1 MSKSTRAASLKAFEE
16 LGTIADPGWIN
27 TVMRACYTDDVIHA
41 LVMAPPDFREH
52 LFSGI
57 SERGRQLALD
67 GLAATLLLG
76 IAWKDVEEARMMIGA
91 TALRLARQTAHHQ
104 AEA

>member
-1 MSKSTRAASLKAFEE
+1 MGRQSRAAALKAYQE
-16 LGTIADPGWIN
+16 LGTTADPGWIN

-41 LVMAPPDFREH
+41 LVMAPADFREH
-52 LFSGI
+52 LFTGI
-57 SERGRQLALD
+57 SERGRQLAMD

-76 IAWKDVEEARMMIGA
+76 IAQRDVDDARFMIGT
-91 TALRLARQTAHHQ
+91 TALRLARQATRHE